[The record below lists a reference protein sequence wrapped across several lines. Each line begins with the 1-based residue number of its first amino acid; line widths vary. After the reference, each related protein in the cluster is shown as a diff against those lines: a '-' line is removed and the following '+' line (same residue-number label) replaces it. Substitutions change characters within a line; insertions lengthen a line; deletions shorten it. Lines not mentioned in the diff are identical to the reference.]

1 MDELTQEELDALPV
15 LQVDPNK
22 KLYGSGS
29 GLSDGSEP
37 YSDRYEYVIRGLNGA
52 YSEPEGADTEAESAG
67 KILAALTGEGF
78 PTALTLSPRPSGES
92 ALACEWLAPVTV
104 SEPTL
109 PAHVDGRSPPG
120 RHSRSSTHLVSCR
133 WPLSEGTM
141 YGVKRDLAFPPD
153 PPSVSWSWSASAS
166 PGAYTL
172 AACRET
178 SAEVHRS
185 EYASCGPRPYHVAS
199 VRSRCTL

>member
-1 MDELTQEELDALPV
+1 MDELTQEELDALPE

-78 PTALTLSPRPSGES
+78 PTALTLTVVGKDRSVVLEAVEASLAKFDGSTFEVEAEKPRKGGKFVS
-92 ALACEWLAPVTV
+92 VTV
-104 SEPTL
+104 NYV
-109 PAHVDGRSPPG
+109 A
-120 RHSRSSTHLVSCR
+120 VSAAMVT
-133 WPLSEGTM
+133 EVQADVKQAA
-141 YGVKRDLAFPPD
+141 GVMMCF
-153 PPSVSWSWSASAS
+153 
-166 PGAYTL
+166 
-172 AACRET
+172 
-178 SAEVHRS
+178 
-185 EYASCGPRPYHVAS
+185 
-199 VRSRCTL
+199 